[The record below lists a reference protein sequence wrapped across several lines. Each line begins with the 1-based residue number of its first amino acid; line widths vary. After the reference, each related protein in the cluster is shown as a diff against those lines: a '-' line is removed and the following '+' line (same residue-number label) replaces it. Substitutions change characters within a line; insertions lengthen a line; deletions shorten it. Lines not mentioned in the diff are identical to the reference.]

1 MGTLS
6 TQQKVENLRDSARRT
21 KDHKSVKVLNGVLDD
36 IENASRAARELAKRK
51 NTAYSFT
58 DADVQKIVRNAVAD
72 RRELAETARNN
83 GQSEYADQMELEAN
97 LIETVLPK
105 MLTTEQAREL
115 IGNIITGLEEENGS
129 LAGDKKAIGL
139 IMGHLKNRSDVD
151 KREAAQI
158 IRDILGL

>member
-1 MGTLS
+1 MD

-21 KDHKSVKVLNGVLDD
+21 KDHKSVKVLNGVIGD
-36 IENASRAARELAKRK
+36 IENASRAARELAERK
-51 NTAYSFT
+51 GTTYSFS
-58 DADVQKIVRNAVAD
+58 DADVQKIVRNAVAA
-72 RRELAETARNN
+72 RRELAKTARNN
-83 GQSEYADQMELEAN
+83 SQEQYADQRELEAN

-115 IGNIITGLEEENGS
+115 IGSIISSLEEENGS
-129 LAGDKKAIGL
+129 LNGDKKAIGA
-139 IMGHLKNRSDVD
+139 IMGYLKNRSDVD

>member
-1 MGTLS
+1 MD

-21 KDHKSVKVLNGVLDD
+21 KDHNSVKALNGVIGD
-36 IENASRAARELAKRK
+36 IENASRDARELAERK
-51 NTAYSFT
+51 GAAYSFT
-58 DADVQKIVRNAVAD
+58 DTDVQKIVRNAVAS

-83 GQSEYADQMELEAN
+83 GRGEYADQMELEAN

-115 IGNIITGLEEENGS
+115 IGNIISSLEEENGS
-129 LAGDKKAIGL
+129 LAGDKKAIGA
-139 IMGHLKNRSDVD
+139 IMGRLKNRADVD

>member
-1 MGTLS
+1 MD

-21 KDHKSVKVLNGVLDD
+21 KDHKSVKVLNGVIGD
-36 IENASRAARELAKRK
+36 IENASRAARELAERK
-51 NTAYSFT
+51 GTTYSFT
-58 DADVQKIVRNAVAD
+58 DADVQKIVRNAVAA
-72 RRELAETARNN
+72 RRELAETARRN
-83 GQSEYADQMELEAN
+83 GQEQYADQRELEAN

-115 IGNIITGLEEENGS
+115 IRSIITGLEEENGS

-139 IMGHLKNRSDVD
+139 IMGHLKNRADVD

>member
-1 MGTLS
+1 MD

-21 KDHKSVKVLNGVLDD
+21 KDHGSVKVLNGVLDD
-36 IENASRAARELAKRK
+36 IEKASRAARELAERK
-51 NTAYSFT
+51 GIEYSFT
-58 DADVQKIVRNAVAD
+58 DADVQKIVRNAVAA

-83 GQSEYADQMELEAN
+83 EQGEYADQRELEAN

-105 MLTTEQAREL
+105 MLTTEQVREL

-129 LAGDKKAIGL
+129 LAGDKKAIGA
-139 IMGHLKNRSDVD
+139 IMGRLKNRSDID

>member
-21 KDHKSVKVLNGVLDD
+21 KDHKSVTVINGVIDD
-36 IENASRAARELAKRK
+36 IEKASRTARELAERK
-51 NTAYSFT
+51 GIAYSFT
-58 DADVQKIVRNAVAD
+58 DADVQKIVRNAVAA

-83 GQSEYADQMELEAN
+83 GRGEYADQMELEAN

-115 IGNIITGLEEENGS
+115 IGNIISSLEEENGS
-129 LAGDKKAIGL
+129 LNGDKKAIGV
-139 IMGHLKNRSDVD
+139 IMGHLKNRSNVD
-151 KREAAQI
+151 KHEAAQI
-158 IRDILGL
+158 IKDILGL

>member
-1 MGTLS
+1 MD

-21 KDHKSVKVLNGVLDD
+21 KDHKSVKVLNGVIGD
-36 IENASRAARELAKRK
+36 IENASRAARELAERK
-51 NTAYSFT
+51 GTTYSFT
-58 DADVQKIVRNAVAD
+58 DADVQKIVRNAVVA
-72 RRELAETARNN
+72 RRELAKTARSN
-83 GQSEYADQMELEAN
+83 GREQYAEQMELEAN

-115 IGNIITGLEEENGS
+115 IGNIIAGLEEENGS

-139 IMGHLKNRSDVD
+139 IMGHLKNRSNVD

>member
-1 MGTLS
+1 MDTR
-6 TQQKVENLRDSARRT
+6 QKVENLRDSARRT
-21 KDHKSVKVLNGVLDD
+21 KDHKSVKVLNGVIGD
-36 IENASRAARELAKRK
+36 IENASRAARELAERK
-51 NTAYSFT
+51 GTTYSFS
-58 DADVQKIVRNAVAD
+58 DADVQKIVRNAVAA
-72 RRELAETARNN
+72 RRELAKTARNN
-83 GQSEYADQMELEAN
+83 SQEQYAEQMELEAN

-115 IGNIITGLEEENGS
+115 IGNIIAGLEEENGS

-139 IMGHLKNRSDVD
+139 IMGHLKNRLNVD

>member
-1 MGTLS
+1 MD

-21 KDHKSVKVLNGVLDD
+21 KDHKSVKVLNGVIGD
-36 IENASRAARELAKRK
+36 IENASRAARELAERK
-51 NTAYSFT
+51 GTTYSFS
-58 DADVQKIVRNAVAD
+58 DSDVQKIVRNAVAA
-72 RRELAETARNN
+72 RRELAKTARNN
-83 GQSEYADQMELEAN
+83 SQEQYADQRELEAN

-115 IGNIITGLEEENGS
+115 IGSIISSLEEENGS
-129 LAGDKKAIGL
+129 LNGDKKAIGV
-139 IMGHLKNRSDVD
+139 IMGYLKNRSNVD

>member
-1 MGTLS
+1 MD
-6 TQQKVENLRDSARRT
+6 TQQKIENLRDSARRT
-21 KDHKSVKVLNGVLDD
+21 KDHGSVKVLNGVLDD
-36 IENASRAARELAKRK
+36 IEKASRAARELAERK
-51 NTAYSFT
+51 GIEYSFT
-58 DADVQKIVRNAVAD
+58 DADVQKIVRNAVAA

-83 GQSEYADQMELEAN
+83 EQGEYADQGELEAN

-105 MLTTEQAREL
+105 MLTTEQVREL

-129 LAGDKKAIGL
+129 LAGDKKAIGA
-139 IMGHLKNRSDVD
+139 IMGRLKNRSDID

>member
-1 MGTLS
+1 MD

-21 KDHKSVKVLNGVLDD
+21 KDHKSVKVLNGVIGD
-36 IENASRAARELAKRK
+36 IENASRAARELAERK
-51 NTAYSFT
+51 GTTYSFS
-58 DADVQKIVRNAVAD
+58 DADVQKIVRNAVAA
-72 RRELAETARNN
+72 RRELVKTARR
-83 GQSEYADQMELEAN
+83 GGREQYAEQRELEAN
-97 LIETVLPK
+97 LIETALPK

-115 IGNIITGLEEENGS
+115 IGNIITSLEEENGS

-139 IMGHLKNRSDVD
+139 IMGHLKNRLNVD

>member
-6 TQQKVENLRDSARRT
+6 TQQKVENLRNSARRT

-36 IENASRAARELAKRK
+36 IEKASRAAREVAERK
-51 NTAYSFT
+51 NTEYSFT
-58 DADVQKIVRNAVAD
+58 DVDVQKIVRNAVAA

-83 GQSEYADQMELEAN
+83 GQGEYADQRELEAN

-105 MLTTEQAREL
+105 MLTTEQTREL
-115 IGNIITGLEEENGS
+115 IGSILTSLEEKGFLN
-129 LAGDKKAIGL
+129 GDKKAIGT

-158 IRDILGL
+158 IRDVLGL

>member
-1 MGTLS
+1 MD

-21 KDHKSVKVLNGVLDD
+21 KDHGSVKVLNGVIDD
-36 IENASRAARELAKRK
+36 IEKASRAARELAERK
-51 NTAYSFT
+51 GTAYSFT
-58 DADVQKIVRNAVAD
+58 DADVQKIVRNAVAA
-72 RRELAETARNN
+72 RRELAETARGN
-83 GQSEYADQMELEAN
+83 GQTEYADQRELEAN

-105 MLTTEQAREL
+105 MLTTEQVREL
-115 IGNIITGLEEENGS
+115 IRSIIASVEEENGS

-139 IMGHLKNRSDVD
+139 IMGRLKNRSNVD

>member
-1 MGTLS
+1 MD

-21 KDHKSVKVLNGVLDD
+21 KDHKSVKVLNGVIGD
-36 IENASRAARELAKRK
+36 IENASRAARELAERK
-51 NTAYSFT
+51 GTTYSFS
-58 DADVQKIVRNAVAD
+58 DADVQKIVRNAVAA
-72 RRELAETARNN
+72 RRELAKTARNN
-83 GQSEYADQMELEAN
+83 SQEQYADQRELEAN

-115 IGNIITGLEEENGS
+115 IGSIISSLEEENGS
-129 LAGDKKAIGL
+129 LNGDKKAIGA
-139 IMGHLKNRSDVD
+139 IMGHLKNRSDID

>member
-1 MGTLS
+1 MD

-21 KDHKSVKVLNGVLDD
+21 KDHGSVKVLNGVLDD
-36 IENASRAARELAKRK
+36 IEKASRAARELAERK
-51 NTAYSFT
+51 GIEYSFT
-58 DADVQKIVRNAVAD
+58 DADVQKIVRNAVAA

-83 GQSEYADQMELEAN
+83 EQGEYADQREPEAN

-105 MLTTEQAREL
+105 MLTTEQVREL

-129 LAGDKKAIGL
+129 LAGDKKAIGA
-139 IMGHLKNRSDVD
+139 IMGRLKNRSDID

>member
-1 MGTLS
+1 MD

-21 KDHKSVKVLNGVLDD
+21 KDHRSVKVLNGVLDD
-36 IENASRAARELAKRK
+36 IEKASRAARELAERK
-51 NTAYSFT
+51 GAAYSFADT
-58 DADVQKIVRNAVAD
+58 DVQKVVRNAVVA
-72 RRELAETARNN
+72 RRDLAKTARTS
-83 GQSEYADQMELEAN
+83 GRGEYADQMELEAN

-105 MLTTEQAREL
+105 MFTTEQAREL

>member
-1 MGTLS
+1 MDTR
-6 TQQKVENLRDSARRT
+6 QKVENLRDSARRT
-21 KDHKSVKVLNGVLDD
+21 KDHKSVKVLNGVIGD
-36 IENASRAARELAKRK
+36 IENASRAARELAERK
-51 NTAYSFT
+51 GTTYSFS
-58 DADVQKIVRNAVAD
+58 DADVQKIVRNAVAA
-72 RRELAETARNN
+72 RRELAKTARNN
-83 GQSEYADQMELEAN
+83 SQEQYAEQMELEAN

-115 IGNIITGLEEENGS
+115 IGNIIAGLEEENGS

-139 IMGHLKNRSDVD
+139 IMGHLKNSLNVD

>member
-6 TQQKVENLRDSARRT
+6 TQQKVENLRDSALRT

-36 IENASRAARELAKRK
+36 IEKASRAARELAERK
-51 NTAYSFT
+51 GTEYSFA
-58 DADVQKIVRNAVAD
+58 DADVQKIVRNAVAA
-72 RRELAETARNN
+72 RRELAETARTN
-83 GQSEYADQMELEAN
+83 GRGEYADQMELEAN

-105 MLTTEQAREL
+105 MLTTEQVREL
-115 IGNIITGLEEENGS
+115 IRSIIASLEEKNGS
-129 LAGDKKAIGL
+129 LAGDKKAIGV
-139 IMGHLKNRSDVD
+139 IMGHLKNRSNVD

>member
-1 MGTLS
+1 MD

-21 KDHKSVKVLNGVLDD
+21 KDHKSVKVLNGVIGD
-36 IENASRAARELAKRK
+36 IENASRAARELAQRK
-51 NTAYSFT
+51 NTEYSFT
-58 DADVQKIVRNAVAD
+58 DTDVQKIVRNAVAA
-72 RRELAETARNN
+72 RRELAKTARTT
-83 GQSEYADQMELEAN
+83 GRGEYADQMELEAN

-115 IGNIITGLEEENGS
+115 IGSIITSLEEENGS
-129 LAGDKKAIGL
+129 LNGDKKAIGA
-139 IMGHLKNRSDVD
+139 IMGHLKNRSNVD

>member
-1 MGTLS
+1 MD
-6 TQQKVENLRDSARRT
+6 TQQKVENLRNSARRT
-21 KDHKSVKVLNGVLDD
+21 KDHKSVKVLNGVIGD
-36 IENASRAARELAKRK
+36 IENASRAARELAERK
-51 NTAYSFT
+51 GTTYSFS
-58 DADVQKIVRNAVAD
+58 DADVQKIVRNAVAA
-72 RRELAETARNN
+72 RRELAKTARNN
-83 GQSEYADQMELEAN
+83 SQEQYADQRELEAN

-115 IGNIITGLEEENGS
+115 IGNIITSLEEENGS

-139 IMGHLKNRSDVD
+139 IMGHLKNRLNVD

>member
-1 MGTLS
+1 MD

-21 KDHKSVKVLNGVLDD
+21 KDHKSVKVLNGVIGD
-36 IENASRAARELAKRK
+36 IENASRAARELAQRK
-51 NTAYSFT
+51 NTEYSFT
-58 DADVQKIVRNAVAD
+58 DTDVQKIVRNAVAA
-72 RRELAETARNN
+72 RRELAKTARTT
-83 GQSEYADQMELEAN
+83 GRGEYADQMELEAN

-115 IGNIITGLEEENGS
+115 IGNIIAGLEEENGS

-139 IMGHLKNRSDVD
+139 IMGHLKNRLNVD

>member
-1 MGTLS
+1 MD

-21 KDHKSVKVLNGVLDD
+21 KDHKSVKVLNGVIGD
-36 IENASRAARELAKRK
+36 IENASRAARELAERK
-51 NTAYSFT
+51 GTTYSFS
-58 DADVQKIVRNAVAD
+58 DADVQKIVRNAVAA
-72 RRELAETARNN
+72 RRELAKTARNN
-83 GQSEYADQMELEAN
+83 SQEQYADQRELEAN

-115 IGNIITGLEEENGS
+115 IGSIITSLEEENGS
-129 LAGDKKAIGL
+129 LNGDKKAIGA
-139 IMGHLKNRSDVD
+139 IMGHLKNRSNVD

>member
-1 MGTLS
+1 M
-6 TQQKVENLRDSARRT
+6 
-21 KDHKSVKVLNGVLDD
+21 KVLNGVLDD
-36 IENASRAARELAKRK
+36 VEKASRAARELAQRK

-58 DADVQKIVRNAVAD
+58 DTDVQKIVRNAVAA
-72 RRELAETARNN
+72 RRELAETARTT
-83 GQSEYADQMELEAN
+83 GWGEYADQMELEAN

-115 IGNIITGLEEENGS
+115 IGSIITSLEEENGS
-129 LAGDKKAIGL
+129 LNGDKKAIGA
-139 IMGHLKNRSDVD
+139 IMGHLKNRSDID